1 MRLAFF
7 GSLIVFLTGC
17 AAIPHEDQR
26 QKDQR
31 IDRPFTA
38 GSSISGLPDSPWWS
52 LFGDP
57 GLTRSMETVLTQ
69 NLDLEQSR
77 IRIERS
83 RSLAEQSRSKL
94 FPRVEVEGS
103 VARNRGSR
111 ASAPQGLS
119 DENRATRQVGT
130 GLIASWELDLFG
142 RLRQARAVAESLA
155 EESIWEADALRL
167 SLTAETALRVIEI
180 RGVQEQILLAKESV
194 QLESDFLVVLS
205 ARQRGGIVSEADVL
219 RAKAQLES
227 SQANLER
234 LGSSL
239 IDATQALATLL
250 STTPARAI
258 EIVGEGLLPDSA
270 GMSLFSDTP
279 TLVLQRRPDVRA
291 AEARLRA
298 ASAEL
303 ASAAAERFPRV
314 NLLASVGLVA
324 GSVSGLS
331 VASETVS
338 AITSSIGW
346 SILNFGELE
355 ASVAAKRASERV
367 ALASYNKA
375 ILSALNDADFALRRL
390 AARQAEATATKT
402 AAITQLE
409 AWALAKVQYE
419 SGIGDLS
426 TALEAR
432 RLANSIE
439 RDRII
444 SQQALAFAVIEV
456 FRTIGFDSGVLP
468 KAAEG

>member
-1 MRLAFF
+1 M
-7 GSLIVFLTGC
+7 
-17 AAIPHEDQR
+17 
-26 QKDQR
+26 
-31 IDRPFTA
+31 
-38 GSSISGLPDSPWWS
+38 
-52 LFGDP
+52 
-57 GLTRSMETVLTQ
+57 
-69 NLDLEQSR
+69 
-77 IRIERS
+77 
-83 RSLAEQSRSKL
+83 
-94 FPRVEVEGS
+94 
-103 VARNRGSR
+103 
-111 ASAPQGLS
+111 
-119 DENRATRQVGT
+119 
-130 GLIASWELDLFG
+130 
-142 RLRQARAVAESLA
+142 
-155 EESIWEADALRL
+155 
-167 SLTAETALRVIEI
+167 IEI

-205 ARQRGGIVSEADVL
+205 ARQRGGIVSQADVL

-227 SQANLER
+227 SEANLER

-355 ASVAAKRASERV
+355 ASVAAKRSSERV

-390 AARQAEATATKT
+390 AARQAEATAKKT